1 MWQGLDA
8 NKDGLLTKVEVAEMF
23 GVGHLLLQLPADEQQ
38 ALLAQEF
45 GPQGADAALDP
56 KGLHNMDMQQLEER
70 LLELH
75 STKLSSQPGGV
86 LIYFL
91 IWDLCAFLFVLAF
104 LSWKVYTIKS
114 QVGTWEAVLDDWRFG
129 CSLYFCKM
137 LTGFFC
143 LPFLIFE
150 VPVLSSSLTHVRMT
164 GYDEGG
170 SCVPK
175 LKPKDCNIRWAQ
187 RRHDMLVRFGTPGY
201 IPGLGEWI
209 EYRWNKFLGGFD
221 DDDGPPPASS
231 SGENGEEDTGAGHD
245 DKEKEAKAKMKADA
259 NAQFKARQQ
268 QLAKTANIAPEASL
282 IDVNRSRFPDGAER
296 LRVSDPSA
304 DNLMVLV

>member
-1 MWQGLDA
+1 
-8 NKDGLLTKVEVAEMF
+8 
-23 GVGHLLLQLPADEQQ
+23 
-38 ALLAQEF
+38 
-45 GPQGADAALDP
+45 
-56 KGLHNMDMQQLEER
+56 
-70 LLELH
+70 
-75 STKLSSQPGGV
+75 
-86 LIYFL
+86 
-91 IWDLCAFLFVLAF
+91 
-104 LSWKVYTIKS
+104 
-114 QVGTWEAVLDDWRFG
+114 
-129 CSLYFCKM
+129 M

-259 NAQFKARQQ
+259 NASSARQQ
-268 QLAKTANIAPEASL
+268 QLARRRTSRPRRL
-282 IDVNRSRFPDGAER
+282 IDVNRSRFPDGA
-296 LRVSDPSA
+296 SGSA
-304 DNLMVLV
+304 CPTRAPTV